1 MNTQLENRAEPRILI
16 VDQDAGTAAQI
27 AADLSGASYR
37 VAIAHNAA
45 ELASALKECPIDLI
59 LTELGFQPGNVSILP
74 ILKEIA
80 PDTPVVVLSSA
91 NAGTDVLLALQHK
104 VVDFVFKSADNRQSL
119 LKEAVT
125 KGLETAKRSSDA
137 KLYLHQL
144 QEKNLELESGLKL
157 MKDDQEAG
165 RLVQLK
171 MFPASHREFGDIH
184 AEFYLIPSLLLSGD
198 FVDYFRISRGH
209 VGFFLAD
216 VSGHGS
222 SSAFVTILLKTMFN
236 RMRRRHKLGEDPIM
250 TFPAKVLSRV
260 SAEIAAMGL
269 GKHVAMFYGVIELAT
284 NKLFYSAGG
293 HYPPPIL
300 CNGGEVL
307 ELNDVK
313 GLPLGL
319 FENAIYQG
327 REIQLSNKFDL
338 IVFSDGILELLPQSS
353 LAEKEQFLVELIR
366 KGNHT
371 IGAIINA
378 LSLTNY
384 KDVPDDIAVMTISR
398 K

>member
-1 MNTQLENRAEPRILI
+1 MNTQLENRAAPRILLI
-16 VDQDAGTAAQI
+16 DQDTGAAAQ
-27 AADLSGASYR
+27 
-37 VAIAHNAA
+37 VAA
-45 ELASALKECPIDLI
+45 ELAEAGYCVAVAHNAVEVLEALKAHSPELI
-59 LTELGFQPGNVSILP
+59 LTELRFEAADANSILP
-74 ILKEIA
+74 LLKENT
-80 PDTPVVVLSSA
+80 PDCPVVAFSS
-91 NAGTDVLLALQHK
+91 NTSGIDVQHALHFQ
-104 VVDFVFKSADNRQSL
+104 VADFVFKPATQQQL
-119 LKEAVT
+119 LDVVK
-125 KGLETAKRSSDA
+125 KGLELGKRNKDA
-137 KLYLHQL
+137 RLYLHQL
-144 QEKNLELESGLKL
+144 QEKNLELESGLKV

-171 MFPASHREFGDIH
+171 MFPANHREFGDIH

-250 TFPAKVLSRV
+250 TTPVKVLSRV

-284 NKLFYSAGG
+284 NKLLYSAGG

-300 CNGGEVL
+300 VNGDEVV
-307 ELNDVK
+307 ELKDVK

-327 REIQLSNKFDL
+327 REIQLSNEFSL
-338 IVFSDGILELLPQSS
+338 IVFSDGVLELLPQSS
-353 LAEKEQFLVELIR
+353 LAEKEQFLVELIK

-378 LSLTNY
+378 LSLDTH